1 MVKFP
6 KLPFLR
12 SSGKGARQDKN
23 RSKEGIRL
31 LAALLV
37 CYPEIESLSYS
48 PERQEIQLNFMIR
61 GKVSEK
67 KRIAL
72 QPRYQEAF
80 DAYNAMLGVKT
91 GLWYWL
97 VEDFGVCVRLRYGRP
112 LQALSRGELE
122 FLAEFLTDYFDDQ
135 LVCDAHSLDVLDPQ
149 FAEAQSSVL
158 DQTLYRVQQLP
169 PTDHLA
175 GLREDERVVVY
186 NRDMRIE
193 RKSEK
198 Q

>member
-1 MVKFP
+1 
-6 KLPFLR
+6 
-12 SSGKGARQDKN
+12 
-23 RSKEGIRL
+23 
-31 LAALLV
+31 
-37 CYPEIESLSYS
+37 
-48 PERQEIQLNFMIR
+48 
-61 GKVSEK
+61 
-67 KRIAL
+67 
-72 QPRYQEAF
+72 
-80 DAYNAMLGVKT
+80 
-91 GLWYWL
+91 
-97 VEDFGVCVRLRYGRP
+97 
-112 LQALSRGELE
+112 
-122 FLAEFLTDYFDDQ
+122 LTDYFDDQ